1 VENMSEPV
9 PEAPVAVNV
18 RLDWGDLDTV
28 EPRHINQAVVQLG
41 PPSPDGTPDGIYLGF
56 GTALPPVAVLGLN
69 EADTPTQLRILR
81 DLEANP
87 VKVAIHGRFHLSRGS
102 LDAIIQLLQ
111 NAAKQYDAADQPAAA
126 KAQGGGQT

>member
-18 RLDWGDLDTV
+18 RLDWSDLDAV

-69 EADTPTQLRILR
+69 EADPPTQHRILGE
-81 DLEANP
+81 LQANP
-87 VKVAIHGRFHLSRGS
+87 VKVAIHGRFHLNRSF
-102 LDAIIQLLQ
+102 LDAVMQVLQ
-111 NAAKQYDAADQPAAA
+111 NAAKQYDAVDQSAAA
-126 KAQGGGQT
+126 KAQGRGKS